1 MRAHQKIEKVERFVA
16 GNSVFIRLT
25 TDQGV
30 QGIGESTAFAFPRA
44 VDEVLKS
51 FEPYLIGIDPMDVE
65 KHWLSLYRAM
75 GWRGITLGGAISAI
89 DQALWDIKA
98 RIYEA
103 PVWEV
108 LGGRARNGVRAMKV
122 VVGGTIEELVAQ
134 SVEAQNEGYTAIKVI
149 LHQHEHH
156 LMRHAQKIDDLV
168 TRFGAVRDA
177 VGNTMDIGI
186 ELHRNMQPGNSIA
199 LIDEIAKFRP
209 LFVEDPI
216 PPDSAIA
223 FGEVAAKVNVPMA
236 AGERNTSI
244 YEFREYIEQGG
255 ISFIRPDIGIA
266 GGFTHVRK
274 ICAMAEAHH
283 QGVLPHAVPSGPVAT
298 MAHVHMGIAAP
309 NWEAQEHMNQ
319 DIAPINQMVKAITPL
334 KDGYLYPIDLPGL
347 GMELNDEFLK
357 NAAVSVFPINPDL
370 REDGSV
376 ALR

>member
-1 MRAHQKIEKVERFVA
+1 MRAHQRIEKVERFVA
-16 GNSVFIRLT
+16 GNSVFVRLT

-30 QGIGESTAFAFPRA
+30 QGVGESTAFAFPRA

-65 KHWLSLYRAM
+65 KHWLSLYRAL

-122 VVGGTIEELVAQ
+122 VVGGTLEELVAQ

-156 LMRHAQKIDDLV
+156 LMRHAQKIEDLV
-168 TRFGAVRDA
+168 IRFGAVREA

-209 LFVEDPI
+209 LFVE
-216 PPDSAIA
+216 
-223 FGEVAAKVNVPMA
+223 
-236 AGERNTSI
+236 
-244 YEFREYIEQGG
+244 
-255 ISFIRPDIGIA
+255 
-266 GGFTHVRK
+266 
-274 ICAMAEAHH
+274 AETT
-283 QGVLPHAVPSGPVAT
+283 G
-298 MAHVHMGIAAP
+298 
-309 NWEAQEHMNQ
+309 N
-319 DIAPINQMVKAITPL
+319 
-334 KDGYLYPIDLPGL
+334 
-347 GMELNDEFLK
+347 
-357 NAAVSVFPINPDL
+357 
-370 REDGSV
+370 
-376 ALR
+376 